1 MRLEPRLLA
10 PRLLGRL
17 GVADGITAAN
27 AAVGFLAVLVVGADP
42 GLAARLILLGAIADG
57 LDGVVA
63 RRLGASGVGRY
74 LDSLADVAAFCVAP
88 AALVVH
94 AAGAGAWAGFGPGG
108 GAGSGVWAG
117 AAPSPL
123 AAAALGAGILYVI
136 AGVARLGIY
145 TAHDCGHGYTEGVPT
160 TLAATVLSAGVLAG
174 VAPLT
179 LIAATAGFA
188 YLMVSGIEYPDL
200 FARDALTMGILQ
212 GLVVAVPGALG
223 RLLPGG
229 LLAAALAYLLLAP
242 GFYWRE

>member
-1 MRLEPRLLA
+1 MRPETRLLG
-10 PRLLGRL
+10 PHLLGRL
-17 GVADGITAAN
+17 GVADCVTAAN
-27 AAVGFLAVLVVGADP
+27 AAVGFLAVLLVGADV

-63 RRLGASGVGRY
+63 RRFGSSGVGRY

-88 AALVVH
+88 AVLVVH
-94 AAGAGAWAGFGPGG
+94 AAGTGIA
-108 GAGSGVWAG
+108 ST
-117 AAPSPL
+117 PL
-123 AAAALGAGILYVI
+123 AVAALGAAVLYVI
-136 AGVARLGIY
+136 AGVVRLGVY
-145 TAHDCGHGYTEGVPT
+145 TAYDCGHGYTEGVPT

-188 YLMVSGIEYPDL
+188 YLMLSGIEYPDL
-200 FARDALTMGILQ
+200 FARDALTMGVLQ
-212 GLVVAVPGALG
+212 GLVVVVPGALG

-229 LLAAALAYLLLAP
+229 LLAAALAYLFLAP